1 METQSNLQEF
11 RCECGKLLF
20 KGDLVTGKIEV
31 KCRKCHK
38 LMLVKGAEGTVT
50 KEHFATK

>member
-1 METQSNLQEF
+1 MEAPSNLQEF

-20 KGDLVTGKIEV
+20 KGELVSCKIEV

-38 LMLVKGAEGTVT
+38 LMLVSGSSGEITR
-50 KEHFATK
+50 EHFEVR